1 MKRIRYKK
9 TLLAIVVLSLSHWAI
24 AQRALTLEEA
34 RQLAVNRNN
43 NLKAAQQKIEAAKA
57 QKAEADA
64 KGKPRLDGSVNSWY
78 FGDPLNNIISE
89 YGVSPSVTASM
100 PIYAGGKI
108 KAGKE
113 LAAKGVEI
121 SKEQKVLTT
130 AEVVLA
136 TESAYW
142 QVVSAREKIKLA
154 EQFARQLKGL
164 YTELNNSYTAGLT
177 YKNDVLRVN
186 VQQNDNELNLTR
198 ANDAWILAKLNLAQ
212 ITGLGDSTDFVI
224 SDTVLG
230 RFNRDAMTSSME
242 EIVGNRSEIKIL
254 KKSIEAEEIR
264 KNILKSDF
272 KPTIGLGATGFS
284 SFGKE
289 GINPSK
295 PSSNNVTSYYG
306 LVQMSI
312 PIFDW
317 GQRKQKVKQQQHF
330 IQAQQHQLQEIKE
343 KISLEVQQAYL
354 QLNESAKR
362 VELSGTSLEQAEEN
376 LRLSNDRL
384 HAGTITGQDVL
395 EAQTI
400 WQQAFSNIIDA
411 KTAYRIDEA
420 RLHKALGTIRL

>member
-1 MKRIRYKK
+1 MKRLSYKK
-9 TLLAIVVLSLSHWAI
+9 MLLAAAVLLMSHWAVG
-24 AQRALTLEEA
+24 QRVLTLEEA

-64 KGKPRLDGSVNSWY
+64 KGKPRLDGSVNTWY
-78 FGDPLNNIISE
+78 FGDPLNKLLPE
-89 YGVSPSVTASM
+89 YGISPGVTASM
-100 PIYAGGKI
+100 PLYTGGKI
-108 KAGKE
+108 KSGKE
-113 LAAKGVEI
+113 LAAKAVEI
-121 SKEQKVLTT
+121 TKEQKVLTT

-142 QVVSAREKIKLA
+142 QIVAAKEKMRLA
-154 EQFARQLKGL
+154 EQFARQLEGL
-164 YTELNNSYTAGLT
+164 HTELNNAYTAGLT
-177 YKNDVLRVN
+177 YKNDVLRVK
-186 VQQNDNELNLTR
+186 VQQNDNQLNLTR
-198 ANDAWILAKLNLAQ
+198 ATDAWILAKLNLAQ

-224 SDTVLG
+224 PDTVFG
-230 RFNRDAMTSSME
+230 RFNRGSMNSSME

-254 KKSIEAEEIR
+254 KKSIEAERIR
-264 KNILKSDF
+264 ENILKADF
-272 KPTIGLGATGFS
+272 KPTIGLSATAIGV
-284 SFGKE
+284 FGKE
-289 GINPSK
+289 GINFK
-295 PSSNNVTSYYG
+295 DPSSHGFTSYYSMAQ
-306 LVQMSI
+306 LSM

-317 GQRKQKVKQQQHF
+317 GQRKQRVRQQQHF
-330 IQAQQHQLQEIKE
+330 IQVQQHLLQETKE

-362 VELSGTSLEQAEEN
+362 VELSGASLEQADEN

-384 HAGTITGQDVL
+384 KAGTITGQDVL

-420 RLHKALGTIRL
+420 RLRRALGVTRL